1 MHMCTLKVD
10 GLKRRA
16 RYAHSMRV
24 FVFNS
29 GLFYIRPTPA
39 ALDLLDRLVHRVE
52 TENGWDQAIFN
63 EARLRQLLRRGHVP
77 RFASLPMNVISNHCR
92 GVSLSHR
99 LPNLG
104 FETRFLG
111 STSRR
116 TGFEASIIGGP

>member
-1 MHMCTLKVD
+1 MWRGRVACTPRH
-10 GLKRRA
+10 GWWRRA

-63 EARLRQLLRRGHVP
+63 EARLRQLLRRGHVQ
-77 RFASLPMNVISNHCR
+77 RLASLAMMGSAIIDEACHCH
-92 GVSLSHR
+92 SAYQ
-99 LPNLG
+99 
-104 FETRFLG
+104 T
-111 STSRR
+111 
-116 TGFEASIIGGP
+116 